1 MGGMIYYNYGYR
13 MDPVTEPRSGK
24 DTIHLMIATDLHYL
38 SASLTDR
45 GDAWQDMVKSSDG
58 KLTEYSDEILD
69 SLVKQVK
76 KEKPDALVIC
86 GDITFNGEEESLP
99 KVTEKLEEIQ
109 DAGVPVLM
117 LPGNHDINYPYSV
130 GYKGSST
137 YPVSNIPQRKFEAA
151 CRQFGYYR
159 GSARYAGSFSYVYPL
174 SDRWALMF
182 LDSNTEDAPGA
193 MTAETLKWAEKQL
206 AELKKQGFRCIT
218 VTHQNVLPQN
228 KTFTDGF
235 VITNCNDVQELL
247 RKNGVK
253 VNLSGHSHLQ
263 HTATEKGLTDYC
275 TGALSVWPLRYAE
288 AELSPDG
295 SFQYQTLSLGILK
308 EESRKRFD
316 ETTGRMADSGFQII
330 EKREK
335 LTAEEKNVMR
345 EWVIRMNEYYF
356 SGKDPNPLA
365 AEQGWK
371 LWKSKGEGTYVKAYF
386 ESMLEP

>member
-1 MGGMIYYNYGYR
+1 MAAIFLILLVGDILGGMIYYNYGYR
-13 MDPVTEPRSGK
+13 MDPVTEPKSGK

-151 CRQFGYYR
+151 WRSSWR
-159 GSARYAGSFSYVYPL
+159 S
-174 SDRWALMF
+174 
-182 LDSNTEDAPGA
+182 
-193 MTAETLKWAEKQL
+193 
-206 AELKKQGFRCIT
+206 
-218 VTHQNVLPQN
+218 
-228 KTFTDGF
+228 
-235 VITNCNDVQELL
+235 L
-247 RKNGVK
+247 RNR
-253 VNLSGHSHLQ
+253 
-263 HTATEKGLTDYC
+263 AF
-275 TGALSVWPLRYAE
+275 AA
-288 AELSPDG
+288 
-295 SFQYQTLSLGILK
+295 
-308 EESRKRFD
+308 SR
-316 ETTGRMADSGFQII
+316 
-330 EKREK
+330 
-335 LTAEEKNVMR
+335 
-345 EWVIRMNEYYF
+345 
-356 SGKDPNPLA
+356 
-365 AEQGWK
+365 
-371 LWKSKGEGTYVKAYF
+371 
-386 ESMLEP
+386 